1 MRTLVTGGVRSG
13 KSVVAEKLVTDLVA
27 DRAADTSPEAAVTY
41 VATGPSTDDPDWAD
55 RIAAHRSRRP
65 ASWRIVE
72 NSDLVAALDA
82 LTGPALVDCLG
93 TWLTGVL
100 DELDLWDAPR
110 EEWQP
115 TLHARTAAV
124 VAAWSRCPHDV
135 VVVTNEVGWGV
146 VPAHRSGRIFADE
159 LGRLNQ
165 DIARV
170 SDRVLLVV
178 AGHVLPLREP

>member
-13 KSVVAEKLVTDLVA
+13 KSVVAEKLVT
-27 DRAADTSPEAAVTY
+27 EAAALSSPGAPVTY
-41 VATGPSTDDPDWAD
+41 VATGPSADDPDWAH

-65 ASWRIVE
+65 DTWRTVE
-72 NSDLVAALDA
+72 TPDLAATLDA

-100 DELDLWDAPR
+100 DELEAWEAPR
-110 EEWQP
+110 EAWQHA
-115 TLHARTAAV
+115 LHERTEAV
-124 VAAWSRCPHDV
+124 VAAWTRCPHDV
-135 VVVTNEVGWGV
+135 VAVTNEVGWGV
-146 VPAHRSGRIFADE
+146 VPEHRSGRIFADE

-165 DIARV
+165 DVARA

>member
-13 KSVVAEKLVTDLVA
+13 KSVISEKLVADAVA
-27 DRAADTSPEAAVTY
+27 LHSPGAPVTY
-41 VATGPSTDDPDWAD
+41 VATGPSADDADWAD
-55 RIAAHRSRRP
+55 RIAAHRARRP
-65 ASWRIVE
+65 DTWQTVE
-72 NSDLVAALDA
+72 TTDLAGTLDA

-100 DELDLWDAPR
+100 DELDVWDAPR
-110 EEWQP
+110 EAWQP
-115 TLHARTAAV
+115 ALHARTEAV
-124 VAAWSRCPHDV
+124 VAAWSGCRHDV
-135 VVVTNEVGWGV
+135 VAVTNEVGWGV
-146 VPAHRSGRIFADE
+146 VSEHRSGRIFADE

-165 DIARV
+165 DIARA